1 MCNGFEMAGKRW
13 ISLGLRDLFFLMTII
28 AIVVSWQLDR
38 RKLILKYNPTVYATA
53 NWHVDQVLGKP
64 DTPAQGD
71 IPSAWA
77 SKTQDS
83 QKEWLLLKYRWFVR
97 PSMIEIHE
105 TYNPGAI
112 TKVTM
117 FDWRGKEHVVWEG
130 HANVTARTSPNLN
143 VISVKNSFH
152 TRKIKLYID
161 SPAVTGWNEIDAVG
175 LVDENGQAFW
185 ATAASASSCYADLY
199 QSSANTNLATS
210 TSRRGL
216 TTSLGPDP
224 FGK

>member
-1 MCNGFEMAGKRW
+1 MTGKRW
-13 ISLGLRDLFFLMTII
+13 FALGLRDLFFLMTIV
-28 AIVVSWQLDR
+28 AILVSWQLDR
-38 RKLILKYNPTVYATA
+38 RKLILQYNPNVYATPS
-53 NWHVDQVLGKP
+53 WHVDQVLGKP

-71 IPSAWA
+71 IPTAWA

-83 QKEWLLLKYRWFVR
+83 QKEWLLLKYRWFVK
-97 PSMIEIHE
+97 PSSIEIHE

-130 HANVTARTSPNLN
+130 KSIVSARTSPKLN
-143 VISVKNSFH
+143 VIPIKNSFL
-152 TRKIKLYID
+152 TRKVKLYID

-175 LVDENGQAFW
+175 LIDDDGQPSW

-199 QSSANTNLATS
+199 RKSTNTNLVS
-210 TSRRGL
+210 GKISRGL
-216 TTSLGPDP
+216 TIYEAPDP
-224 FGK
+224 FGQ